1 MIEVTTTTVPDWVI
15 VNWVALVIIPGGLSD
30 IQSCN
35 QKVSVQVQKS
45 GQLGAPDLKKKK
57 ERSTYVVCEGGG
69 VVAIRTEEVG
79 VVVGVREEGEFWD
92 VVGMT
97 GMVLEVVEEEG
108 TPPEVESTLLV
119 LSTGPV
125 G

>member
-15 VNWVALVIIPGGLSD
+15 VNWVALVIIPGG
-30 IQSCN
+30 
-35 QKVSVQVQKS
+35 
-45 GQLGAPDLKKKK
+45 
-57 ERSTYVVCEGGG
+57 VVCEGGG